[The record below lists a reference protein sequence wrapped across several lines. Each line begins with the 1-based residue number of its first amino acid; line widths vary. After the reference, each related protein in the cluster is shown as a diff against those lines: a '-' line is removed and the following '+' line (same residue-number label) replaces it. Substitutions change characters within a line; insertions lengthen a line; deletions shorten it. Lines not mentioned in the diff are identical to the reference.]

1 MLIIWAGNWWAL
13 ALRAAAAILLG
24 LIAFA
29 LPGPTLAAIVV
40 LFGVYAI
47 IDGALALV
55 AAVRGLRRHERWGA
69 MLAEGI
75 VSLAAGVIALAWPLL
90 GALALV
96 YLVAAWALLT
106 GVLEI
111 TLGVRLRRVITGEW
125 LLILG
130 GVLSVALAVLVAMFP
145 GAGATALV
153 WWLGAYALAY
163 GAVAL
168 VLAFRIRHWTRLHP
182 GG

>member
-29 LPGPTLAAIVV
+29 LPGPTLAAIVI

-47 IDGALALV
+47 IDGGLALV
-55 AAVRGLRRHERWGA
+55 AAVRGVRRHERWGA

-75 VSLAAGVIALAWPLL
+75 VSVAAGAIALLWPAL

-106 GVLEI
+106 GALEI
-111 TLGVRLRRVITGEW
+111 ALGVRLRRVIRGEW

-130 GVLSVALAVLVAMFP
+130 GVLSIVLAALVATFP

-163 GAVAL
+163 GVIAL
-168 VLAFRIRHWTRLHP
+168 ALAIRVRHWTRLNP
-182 GG
+182 

>member
-75 VSLAAGVIALAWPLL
+75 VSLAAGVIA
-90 GALALV
+90 
-96 YLVAAWALLT
+96 LVAAWALLT